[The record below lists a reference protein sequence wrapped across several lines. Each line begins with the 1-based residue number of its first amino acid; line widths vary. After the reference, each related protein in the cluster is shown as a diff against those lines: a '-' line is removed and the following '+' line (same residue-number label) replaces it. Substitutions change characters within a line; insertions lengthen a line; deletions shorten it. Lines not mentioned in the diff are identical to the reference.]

1 MLFNRKSHS
10 PELKKHAV
18 VYISDKYKHLI
29 IAPMS
34 QNDAGIIYEQDTC
47 TALAYSEE
55 ATELGELTLDN
66 FNRYSVK
73 DVNLRDHKSTDWPAF
88 KHSKSKSVR
97 AFEQDYIR
105 ISVEGANEK
114 NIILLFSGLPY
125 KNCKLT
131 VNASISYHADKEE
144 IGQRI
149 LSVYDAC
156 LTGRIF

>member
-10 PELKKHAV
+10 PELKKQAV
-18 VYISDKYKHLI
+18 IYISDKYKHVV

-47 TALAYSEE
+47 TALTISGNE
-55 ATELGELTLDN
+55 TELGELTLDN

-73 DVNLRDHKSTDWPAF
+73 DENLRDRKSVDWPAF
-88 KHSKSKSVR
+88 KHSKSKSVG

-114 NIILLFSGLPY
+114 NIILIFSGLPY
-125 KNCKLT
+125 KNCELT
-131 VNASISYHADKEE
+131 VNASISYYADKEA

-149 LSVYDAC
+149 LSVYEAC
-156 LTGRIF
+156 LTGKIF